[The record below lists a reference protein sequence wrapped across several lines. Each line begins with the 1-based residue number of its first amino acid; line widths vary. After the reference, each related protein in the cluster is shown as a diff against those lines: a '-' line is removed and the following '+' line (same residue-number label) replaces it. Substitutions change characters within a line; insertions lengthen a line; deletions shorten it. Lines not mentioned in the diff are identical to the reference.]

1 MSATPLDNLAGLRYL
16 LLNEV
21 FTLSH
26 LVIVKLLGIE
36 FASVQIAVSYTH
48 LTLPTRLMV

>member
-1 MSATPLDNLAGLRYL
+1 MSATPSDNLVGLRYL
-16 LLNEV
+16 IINEV

-36 FASVQIAVSYTH
+36 FASVQIVFIRCISSAVLLVHY
-48 LTLPTRLMV
+48 